1 MADNWQSKYI
11 KRFNERLKQVTKQ
24 FTLNNDTATNPY
36 IADYLRAINESGL
49 DYTTKIDSKGN
60 TIVSVRNTAENREKI
75 GNLIDSENKYNPKTV
90 GNIHEETRRKIERQR
105 AATGDKRKISA
116 AEVKRQAKLDIYYSN
131 LDENLNI
138 LYNFYGVDVMSG
150 DTTNLPPELQKIYKT
165 LKSRK
170 SDYKNEKDYQKA
182 KDRAVEDLHNAVY
195 SLRQSERKRAIQNA
209 YNWGQ

>member
-36 IADYLRAINESGL
+36 IADYMRAINESGL

-90 GNIHEETRRKIERQR
+90 GNIHEETRRKLERQR
-105 AATGDKRKISA
+105 AATGDTRKISA

-138 LYNFYGVDVMSG
+138 LYNVYGVDIMSG
-150 DTTNLPPELQKIYKT
+150 EAKLPPQLQQIYKK
-165 LKSRK
+165 LKKRK
-170 SDYKNEKDYQKA
+170 SEYRNENDYIHERN
-182 KDRAVEDLHNAVY
+182 RAVEDLHNAVAEF
-195 SLRQSERKRAIQNA
+195 RQVERNRAIKNA
-209 YNWGQ
+209 NNWGE

>member
-60 TIVSVRNTAENREKI
+60 TIVSVRNTAENRGKI

-90 GNIHEETRRKIERQR
+90 GDIHAETRRKIERQR
-105 AATGDKRKISA
+105 AAAGDKRKISA

-138 LYNFYGVDVMSG
+138 LYNFYDVDIMSG
-150 DTTNLPPELQKIYKT
+150 EAKLPPQLQQIYKK
-165 LKSRK
+165 LKKRK
-170 SDYKNEKDYQKA
+170 SEYRNEKDYIQERNK
-182 KDRAVEDLHNAVY
+182 AVEDLHNAVATF
-195 SLRQSERKRAIQNA
+195 RQTERNRAIKNA
-209 YNWGQ
+209 YNWGK

>member
-11 KRFNERLKQVTKQ
+11 KRFNERLKQVIEQ

-36 IADYLRAINESGL
+36 IANYIRAINESGL

-90 GNIHEETRRKIERQR
+90 GDIHKETRQKIERQR
-105 AATGDKRKISA
+105 VAAGDKRKISA

-138 LYNFYGVDVMSG
+138 LYNFYGVDVMGG

-170 SDYKNEKDYQKA
+170 VDYKNEKD
-182 KDRAVEDLHNAVY
+182 
-195 SLRQSERKRAIQNA
+195 
-209 YNWGQ
+209 

>member
-36 IADYLRAINESGL
+36 IADYIRAINESGL

-90 GNIHEETRRKIERQR
+90 GDIHAETRQKIERQR

-150 DTTNLPPELQKIYKT
+150 EAKLPPQLQQIYKK
-165 LKSRK
+165 LKRRK
-170 SDYKNEKDYQKA
+170 SDYRNEKDYIQERDK
-182 KDRAVEDLHNAVY
+182 AVEDLHNAVAAF
-195 SLRQSERKRAIQNA
+195 RQSERKRAIQNA

>member
-60 TIVSVRNTAENREKI
+60 TIVSVRNTAENRGKI

-150 DTTNLPPELQKIYKT
+150 EAKLPPQLQQIYKK
-165 LKSRK
+165 LKRRK
-170 SDYKNEKDYQKA
+170 SDYRNEKDYIQERDK
-182 KDRAVEDLHNAVY
+182 AVEDLHNAVAAF
-195 SLRQSERKRAIQNA
+195 RQSERKRAIQNA
-209 YNWGQ
+209 YNWGE

>member
-36 IADYLRAINESGL
+36 IADYMRAINESGL

-60 TIVSVRNTAENREKI
+60 IIVSVRNTAENRGKI

-90 GNIHEETRRKIERQR
+90 GNIHEETRRKLERQR
-105 AATGDKRKISA
+105 AAAGDKRKISA

-150 DTTNLPPELQKIYKT
+150 EAKLPPQLQQIYKK
-165 LKSRK
+165 LKRRK
-170 SDYKNEKDYQKA
+170 SEYKNEKDYIQERNK
-182 KDRAVEDLHNAVY
+182 AVEDLHNAVAAF
-195 SLRQSERKRAIQNA
+195 RQTERKKAIQNA
-209 YNWGQ
+209 YNWGE

>member
-36 IADYLRAINESGL
+36 IADYMRAINESGL

-60 TIVSVRNTAENREKI
+60 TIVSVRNTAENRGKI

-105 AATGDKRKISA
+105 AATGDKRKITA

-150 DTTNLPPELQKIYKT
+150 EAKLPPQLQQIYKK
-165 LKSRK
+165 LKRRK
-170 SDYKNEKDYQKA
+170 SDYRNEKDYIQERDK
-182 KDRAVEDLHNAVY
+182 AVEDLHNAVAAF
-195 SLRQSERKRAIQNA
+195 RQSERKRAIQNA

>member
-90 GNIHEETRRKIERQR
+90 GEIYEGTRQKIERQR
-105 AATGDKRKISA
+105 AATGDKRKITT
-116 AEVKRQAKLDIYYSN
+116 AEVKRQAKLDLYYRN
-131 LDENLNI
+131 LDDNLNL

-150 DTTNLPPELQKIYKT
+150 DTTNLPPELKKIYKT

-170 SDYKNEKDYQKA
+170 FEYINEEDYQKA

-195 SLRQSERKRAIQNA
+195 GVRRAERNRAIKNA
-209 YNWGQ
+209 NNWGE

>member
-60 TIVSVRNTAENREKI
+60 TIYSVRNTAENRGKI

-90 GNIHEETRRKIERQR
+90 GNIHAETHRKIERQR

-138 LYNFYGVDVMSG
+138 LYNFYGVDIMSG
-150 DTTNLPPELQKIYKT
+150 EAKLPPQLQQIYKK
-165 LKSRK
+165 LKKRK
-170 SDYKNEKDYQKA
+170 SEYRNEKDYIQERNK
-182 KDRAVEDLHNAVY
+182 AVEDLHNAVAAF
-195 SLRQSERKRAIQNA
+195 RQTERNRAIKNA
-209 YNWGQ
+209 NNWGE

>member
-36 IADYLRAINESGL
+36 IADYMRAINESGL

-60 TIVSVRNTAENREKI
+60 TIVSVRNTAENRGKI

-105 AATGDKRKISA
+105 AATGDKRKITM

-138 LYNFYGVDVMSG
+138 LYNFYGVDVMIG
-150 DTTNLPPELQKIYKT
+150 EAKLPSQLQQIYKK
-165 LKSRK
+165 LKRRK
-170 SDYKNEKDYQKA
+170 SDYRNEKDYIQERDK
-182 KDRAVEDLHNAVY
+182 AVEDLHSAGASVG
-195 SLRQSERKRAIQNA
+195 ERERTRAIEDA
-209 YNWGQ
+209 YNWVK

>member
-36 IADYLRAINESGL
+36 IADYLRAINESAL

-60 TIVSVRNTAENREKI
+60 TIVSVRNTAENRGKI

-90 GNIHEETRRKIERQR
+90 GEIYEKTRQKIEQQR
-105 AATGDKRKISA
+105 AATGDKRKITTT
-116 AEVKRQAKLDIYYSN
+116 EVKRQAKLDLYYRN
-131 LDENLNI
+131 LDENLNL

-150 DTTNLPPELQKIYKT
+150 DTTNLPPELKKIYKT

-170 SDYKNEKDYQKA
+170 FEYINEEDYQKA
-182 KDRAVEDLHNAVY
+182 KDRAVEDLHNAVCGV
-195 SLRQSERKRAIQNA
+195 RRAERKRAIKNA
-209 YNWGQ
+209 YNWGK

>member
-36 IADYLRAINESGL
+36 IADYIRAINESGL

-60 TIVSVRNTAENREKI
+60 TIVSVRNTAENRGKI

-90 GNIHEETRRKIERQR
+90 GDIHAETRRKIERQR
-105 AATGDKRKISA
+105 AAAGDKRKISS

-150 DTTNLPPELQKIYKT
+150 EAKLPPQLQQIYKK
-165 LKSRK
+165 LKRRK
-170 SDYKNEKDYQKA
+170 SDYRDEKDYIQERNK
-182 KDRAVEDLHNAVY
+182 AVEDLHNAV
-195 SLRQSERKRAIQNA
+195 SAFRQSERKRAIQNA
-209 YNWGQ
+209 HNWGK

>member
-75 GNLIDSENKYNPKTV
+75 GNLIDSDNKYNPKTV
-90 GNIHEETRRKIERQR
+90 GDIHNETRLKIERQR
-105 AATGDKRKISA
+105 AAAGDKRKISMT
-116 AEVKRQAKLDIYYSN
+116 EVKRQAKLDIYYSN
-131 LDENLNI
+131 IDENLNI

-150 DTTNLPPELQKIYKT
+150 EAKLPPQLQQIYKK
-165 LKSRK
+165 LKRRK
-170 SDYKNEKDYQKA
+170 SEYRNEKDYIQERNK
-182 KDRAVEDLHNAVY
+182 AVEDLHNAVAAV
-195 SLRQSERKRAIQNA
+195 RQSERKRAIKNA
-209 YNWGQ
+209 YNWGK

>member
-36 IADYLRAINESGL
+36 IADYMRAINESGL

-90 GNIHEETRRKIERQR
+90 GDIHAETRRKIERQR
-105 AATGDKRKISA
+105 AATGDKRKISS

-150 DTTNLPPELQKIYKT
+150 EAKLPPQLQQIYKK
-165 LKSRK
+165 LKKRK
-170 SDYKNEKDYQKA
+170 SEYKNEKDYIQERNK
-182 KDRAVEDLHNAVY
+182 AVEDLHNAVAAF
-195 SLRQSERKRAIQNA
+195 RQTERKRAVQNA
-209 YNWGQ
+209 YNWGK

>member
-24 FTLNNDTATNPY
+24 FTLNNDSATNPY
-36 IADYLRAINESGL
+36 IADYMRAINESGL

-60 TIVSVRNTAENREKI
+60 TIVSVRNTAENRGKI

-90 GNIHEETRRKIERQR
+90 GDIHAETRRKIERQR
-105 AATGDKRKISA
+105 SATGDERKISS

-150 DTTNLPPELQKIYKT
+150 EAKLPPQLQQIYKK
-165 LKSRK
+165 LKRRK
-170 SDYKNEKDYQKA
+170 SDYRNEKDYIQERDK
-182 KDRAVEDLHNAVY
+182 AVEDLHNAVAAF
-195 SLRQSERKRAIQNA
+195 RQSERKRAIQNA

>member
-36 IADYLRAINESGL
+36 IADYIRAINESGL

-60 TIVSVRNTAENREKI
+60 TIVSVRNTAENRGKI

-90 GNIHEETRRKIERQR
+90 GDIHAETRRKIERQR
-105 AATGDKRKISA
+105 AAAGDNRKISA

-150 DTTNLPPELQKIYKT
+150 EAKLPPQLQQIYKK
-165 LKSRK
+165 LKKRK
-170 SDYKNEKDYQKA
+170 SEYKNEKDYIQERN
-182 KDRAVEDLHNAVY
+182 RAVEDLHNAVAAF
-195 SLRQSERKRAIQNA
+195 RQTERNRAIQNA
-209 YNWGQ
+209 YNWGK

>member
-36 IADYLRAINESGL
+36 IADYIRAINESGL

-60 TIVSVRNTAENREKI
+60 TIVSVRNTAENRGKI
-75 GNLIDSENKYNPKTV
+75 GNLIDNENKYNPKTV

-105 AATGDKRKISA
+105 AAAGDNRKISA

-170 SDYKNEKDYQKA
+170 LDYKNEKAYQKA

-195 SLRQSERKRAIQNA
+195 GLRQAERKRAIQNA
-209 YNWGQ
+209 YNW

>member
-11 KRFNERLKQVTKQ
+11 KRFNERLKQVAKQ

-36 IADYLRAINESGL
+36 IADYIRAINESGL

-90 GNIHEETRRKIERQR
+90 GDIHAETRRKIERQR
-105 AATGDKRKISA
+105 AATGDKRKITA
-116 AEVKRQAKLDIYYSN
+116 AEVKRQAKLDTYYSN

-150 DTTNLPPELQKIYKT
+150 EAKLPPQLQQIYKK
-165 LKSRK
+165 LKRRK
-170 SDYKNEKDYQKA
+170 SEYRDEKDYIQERNK
-182 KDRAVEDLHNAVY
+182 AVEDLHNAVAAF
-195 SLRQSERKRAIQNA
+195 RQSERNRAIKNA
-209 YNWGQ
+209 YNWSK

>member
-36 IADYLRAINESGL
+36 IADYIRAINESGL

-60 TIVSVRNTAENREKI
+60 TIVSIRNTAENRGKI
-75 GNLIDSENKYNPKTV
+75 GNLIDSENKYSPKTV
-90 GNIHEETRRKIERQR
+90 GDIHAETRRKIEKQR
-105 AATGDKRKISA
+105 AATGNTKKVTM

-150 DTTNLPPELQKIYKT
+150 EAKLPPQLQQIYKK
-165 LKSRK
+165 LKRRK
-170 SDYKNEKDYQKA
+170 SDYRNEKDYMQERNK
-182 KDRAVEDLHNAVY
+182 AVEDLHNAVAAF
-195 SLRQSERKRAIQNA
+195 RQSERKRAIENA

>member
-36 IADYLRAINESGL
+36 IADYMRAINESGL

-60 TIVSVRNTAENREKI
+60 TIVSVRNTAENRGKI

-90 GNIHEETRRKIERQR
+90 GDVHAETRRKIERQR

-150 DTTNLPPELQKIYKT
+150 EAKLPPQLQQIYKK
-165 LKSRK
+165 LKRRK
-170 SDYKNEKDYQKA
+170 SDYRNEKDYIQERDK
-182 KDRAVEDLHNAVY
+182 AVEDLHNAVTAF
-195 SLRQSERKRAIQNA
+195 RQSERKRAIQNA

>member
-36 IADYLRAINESGL
+36 IADYMRAINESGL

-60 TIVSVRNTAENREKI
+60 TIVSVRNTAENRGKI

-138 LYNFYGVDVMSG
+138 LYKFYGVDVMSG

-195 SLRQSERKRAIQNA
+195 SLRQAERKRAIQNA
-209 YNWGQ
+209 YNWGE

>member
-36 IADYLRAINESGL
+36 IADYIRAINESGL

-60 TIVSVRNTAENREKI
+60 TIISVRNTAENREKI

-90 GNIHEETRRKIERQR
+90 GDIHAETRRKIERQR
-105 AATGDKRKISA
+105 AATGDKRKITA

-150 DTTNLPPELQKIYKT
+150 EAKLPPQLQQIYKK
-165 LKSRK
+165 LKRRK
-170 SDYKNEKDYQKA
+170 SDYRNEKDYIQERNK
-182 KDRAVEDLHNAVY
+182 AVEDLHNAVAAF
-195 SLRQSERKRAIQNA
+195 RQSERKRAIQNA
-209 YNWGQ
+209 YNWGE

>member
-11 KRFNERLKQVTKQ
+11 KRFNERLKQVIKQ

-36 IADYLRAINESGL
+36 IADYIRAINESGL

-90 GNIHEETRRKIERQR
+90 GDIHEETRRKVERQR

-116 AEVKRQAKLDIYYSN
+116 AEVKRQAKLDIYYNN

-150 DTTNLPPELQKIYKT
+150 EAKLPPQLQQIYKK
-165 LKSRK
+165 LKRRK
-170 SDYKNEKDYQKA
+170 SEYKNEKDYIQERDK
-182 KDRAVEDLHNAVY
+182 AVEDLHNAVAAF
-195 SLRQSERKRAIQNA
+195 RQTERNRAIKNA
-209 YNWGQ
+209 YNWGK

>member
-36 IADYLRAINESGL
+36 IADYIRAINESGL

-60 TIVSVRNTAENREKI
+60 TIVSVRNTAENRGKI

-90 GNIHEETRRKIERQR
+90 GDIHAETRQKIERQR
-105 AATGDKRKISA
+105 AAAGDKRKISA

-170 SDYKNEKDYQKA
+170 VDYKNKKDYQKA

>member
-11 KRFNERLKQVTKQ
+11 KRLNERLKQVTKQ

-60 TIVSVRNTAENREKI
+60 TIVSVRNTAENRGKI

-105 AATGDKRKISA
+105 AATGDKRKISS

-150 DTTNLPPELQKIYKT
+150 EAKLPPQLQQIYKK
-165 LKSRK
+165 LKKRK
-170 SDYKNEKDYQKA
+170 SDYRDEKDYIQERN
-182 KDRAVEDLHNAVY
+182 RAVEDLHNAVAAF
-195 SLRQSERKRAIQNA
+195 RQTERKRAIQNA

>member
-1 MADNWQSKYI
+1 MADNWQTKYI

-36 IADYLRAINESGL
+36 IADYIRAINESGL

-60 TIVSVRNTAENREKI
+60 TIISVRNTAENREKI

-90 GNIHEETRRKIERQR
+90 GDIHAETRRKIERQR
-105 AATGDKRKISA
+105 AATGDKRKITA

-150 DTTNLPPELQKIYKT
+150 EAKLPPQLQQIYKK
-165 LKSRK
+165 LKRRK
-170 SDYKNEKDYQKA
+170 SDYRNEKDYIQERNK
-182 KDRAVEDLHNAVY
+182 AVEDLHNAVAAF
-195 SLRQSERKRAIQNA
+195 RQSERKRAIQNA
-209 YNWGQ
+209 YNWGE

>member
-36 IADYLRAINESGL
+36 IADYIRAINESGL

-60 TIVSVRNTAENREKI
+60 TIVSVRNTAENRGKI

-90 GNIHEETRRKIERQR
+90 GDVHAETRRKIERQR

-150 DTTNLPPELQKIYKT
+150 EAKLPPQLQQIYKK
-165 LKSRK
+165 LKRRK
-170 SDYKNEKDYQKA
+170 SDYRNEKDYIQERDK
-182 KDRAVEDLHNAVY
+182 AVEDLHNAVAAF
-195 SLRQSERKRAIQNA
+195 RQSERKRAIQNA

>member
-36 IADYLRAINESGL
+36 IADYMRAINESGL

-60 TIVSVRNTAENREKI
+60 TIVSVRNTAENRGKI

-90 GNIHEETRRKIERQR
+90 GDIHAETRRKIERQR

-150 DTTNLPPELQKIYKT
+150 EAKLPPQLQQIYKK
-165 LKSRK
+165 LKRRK
-170 SDYKNEKDYQKA
+170 SDYRNEKDYIQERDK
-182 KDRAVEDLHNAVY
+182 AVEDLHNAVAAF
-195 SLRQSERKRAIQNA
+195 RQSERKRAIQNA

>member
-36 IADYLRAINESGL
+36 IAAYMRAINESGL

-90 GNIHEETRRKIERQR
+90 GDIHAETRRKIEQQR
-105 AATGDKRKISA
+105 AAAGDKRKISS

-150 DTTNLPPELQKIYKT
+150 DTTNLPPKLKKIYKT

-170 SDYKNEKDYQKA
+170 FEYINEDDYQKA
-182 KDRAVEDLHNAVY
+182 KDRAVEDLNNAVY
-195 SLRQSERKRAIQNA
+195 GVRRTERNRAIRNA
-209 YNWGQ
+209 NNWGK

>member
-36 IADYLRAINESGL
+36 IADYIRAINESGL

-60 TIVSVRNTAENREKI
+60 TIVSVRNTAQNREKI

-90 GNIHEETRRKIERQR
+90 GDIHAETRRKIERQR
-105 AATGDKRKISA
+105 AATGDTRKITT
-116 AEVKRQAKLDIYYSN
+116 AEVKRQAKLDLYYSN

-150 DTTNLPPELQKIYKT
+150 EAKLPPQLQQIYKK
-165 LKSRK
+165 LKKRK
-170 SDYKNEKDYQKA
+170 SEYRNEKDYIQERN
-182 KDRAVEDLHNAVY
+182 RAVEDLHNAVAAF
-195 SLRQSERKRAIQNA
+195 RQSEMKRAIKNA
-209 YNWGQ
+209 NNWGE

>member
-90 GNIHEETRRKIERQR
+90 GNIHAETRRKIERQR

-116 AEVKRQAKLDIYYSN
+116 AEVKRQVKLDIYYSN

-150 DTTNLPPELQKIYKT
+150 EAKLPPQLQQIYKK
-165 LKSRK
+165 LKKRK
-170 SDYKNEKDYQKA
+170 SEYKNEKDYIQERDK
-182 KDRAVEDLHNAVY
+182 AVEDLHNAVAAF
-195 SLRQSERKRAIQNA
+195 RQEERKRAIKNA
-209 YNWGQ
+209 HNWGQ

>member
-60 TIVSVRNTAENREKI
+60 TIYSVRNTAENREKI

-90 GNIHEETRRKIERQR
+90 GDVHEETREKIERQR
-105 AATGDKRKISA
+105 AATGDRRKITM
-116 AEVKRQAKLDIYYSN
+116 AEVKRQAKLDLYYRN
-131 LDENLNI
+131 LDDNLNL

-150 DTTNLPPELQKIYKT
+150 DTTNLPSELKPIYKT

-170 SDYKNEKDYQKA
+170 FEYINENDYQMA
-182 KDRAVEDLHNAVY
+182 KDRAVEDLHNALY
-195 SLRQSERKRAIQNA
+195 GLRRAERNRAIKNA
-209 YNWGQ
+209 NNWGK

>member
-60 TIVSVRNTAENREKI
+60 TIVSVRNTAENRGKI

-90 GNIHEETRRKIERQR
+90 GDIHAETRRKIERQR
-105 AATGDKRKISA
+105 AATGDKRKISS

-138 LYNFYGVDVMSG
+138 LYNFYGVDIMSG
-150 DTTNLPPELQKIYKT
+150 EAKLPPQLQQIYKK
-165 LKSRK
+165 LKRRK
-170 SDYKNEKDYQKA
+170 SEYKNEKDYIQERNK
-182 KDRAVEDLHNAVY
+182 AVEDLHNAVTAF
-195 SLRQSERKRAIQNA
+195 RQSERKRAIQNA

>member
-90 GNIHEETRRKIERQR
+90 GDIHAETRQKIERQR
-105 AATGDKRKISA
+105 AATGDKRKISS

-170 SDYKNEKDYQKA
+170 VDYKNEKDYQKA

-195 SLRQSERKRAIQNA
+195 GLRQAERKRAIQNA
-209 YNWGQ
+209 YNWGK